1 MMRFE
6 VSDWVQGKTVDGEF
20 IHGYIEMVDAH
31 KGIARVRVVQSDNEE
46 AVGRV
51 IGVRESWL
59 RSLPVN
65 PLADKNNVESLIDMA
80 LATYDEAWF
89 NELTDR
95 LNGSESKNGKK
106 GDGIRLNGRPNNRLG
121 LFEKK

>member
-1 MMRFE
+1 MRFE

-20 IHGYIEMVDAH
+20 IHGYIETVDAQ

-65 PLADKNNVESLIDMA
+65 PLADKNNVESLIDIA

-95 LNGSESKNGKK
+95 LNGTKRKNSKN
-106 GDGIRLNGRPNNRLG
+106 GDGIRLNGRPNNRHG

>member
-20 IHGYIEMVDAH
+20 IHGYIETVDAQ

-65 PLADKNNVESLIDMA
+65 PLADKNNVESLIDIA

-95 LNGSESKNGKK
+95 LNGTKRKNSKN
-106 GDGIRLNGRPNNRLG
+106 GDGIRLNGRPNNRHG